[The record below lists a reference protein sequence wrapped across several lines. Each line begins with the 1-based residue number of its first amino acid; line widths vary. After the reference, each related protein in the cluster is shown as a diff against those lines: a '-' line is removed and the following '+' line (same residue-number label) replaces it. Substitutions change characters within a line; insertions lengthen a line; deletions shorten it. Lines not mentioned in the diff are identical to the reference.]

1 MVMLVV
7 VVVKVVVIQVVAV
20 VVVVVELLVIVVVA
34 AVPTTAAVVATT
46 VVHIHVAMVVA
57 MAKPFNPDHRET
69 QNTLIYFCNK
79 VKVHVTVN
87 KNTVHNIQYERV
99 SLGSTQIVKF

>member
-1 MVMLVV
+1 MVLLVV
-7 VVVKVVVIQVVAV
+7 VVVKVVVVQVVAV

-46 VVHIHVAMVVA
+46 VPVVHVAMVVA

-69 QNTLIYFCNK
+69 QNTFIYFCK
-79 VKVHVTVN
+79 SSCGHTCTVN
-87 KNTVHNIQYERV
+87 KNTVHNNMNV
-99 SLGSTQIVKF
+99 FL

>member
-1 MVMLVV
+1 MLVV

-46 VVHIHVAMVVA
+46 VVHVAMVVA

-69 QNTLIYFCNK
+69 QNTVIYFCNK
-79 VKVHVTVN
+79 VKVHVTCFFREYSN
-87 KNTVHNIQYERV
+87 
-99 SLGSTQIVKF
+99 S

>member
-1 MVMLVV
+1 MVMLVM
-7 VVVKVVVIQVVAV
+7 VVVKVVVVQVVAV

-46 VVHIHVAMVVA
+46 VVHVAMVVA

-69 QNTLIYFCNK
+69 QNTFIYFCK
-79 VKVHVTVN
+79 STCGHTCTCTVN
-87 KNTVHNIQYERV
+87 KNTCFFREYSN
-99 SLGSTQIVKF
+99 S